1 MTLRITFNCI
11 NYKEKSI
18 SFTHSIIFKHIYLK
32 MSAQKCSFAATDV
45 KHPIASRAILHK
57 TFSDSFLGDEP

>member
-1 MTLRITFNCI
+1 
-11 NYKEKSI
+11 
-18 SFTHSIIFKHIYLK
+18 

-57 TFSDSFLGDEP
+57 TFSDSFLGDEPYKNISPHNIVTHVGSGCRMTKPAKCSDEV